1 VKKSDR
7 QKKAETR
14 KQNTERYRAQDA
26 AVELFVQE
34 CRQAM
39 TKQDYEHH
47 LADIKAHAGNML
59 HIFDGMIDALGM
71 TATEITPPLR
81 KAIENVLEAHSIQR
95 SEMESLAV
103 LCYDNY
109 WKAQY
114 GYDD

>member
-1 VKKSDR
+1 MKKSDR

-14 KQNTERYRAQDA
+14 KQNTERYCEQDA

-39 TKQDYEHH
+39 TTQDYEHH
-47 LADIKAHAGNML
+47 LADVKAHAGNML
-59 HIFDGMIDALGM
+59 HLFDGMIDALGL

-81 KAIENVLEAHSIQR
+81 KTIDNVLETHSIQR
-95 SEMESLAV
+95 SEMKSLAV
-103 LCYDNY
+103 LRYDKY
-109 WKAQY
+109 WKIQY